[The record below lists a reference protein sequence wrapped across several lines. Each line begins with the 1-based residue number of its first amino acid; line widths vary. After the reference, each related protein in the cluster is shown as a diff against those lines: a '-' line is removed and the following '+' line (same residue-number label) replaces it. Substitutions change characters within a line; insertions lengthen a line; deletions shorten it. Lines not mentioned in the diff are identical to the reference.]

1 MIKIFKFGGASVKDA
16 EGVKTLAK
24 ILSLYHSEKIL
35 IVVSAM
41 GKTTNSLEKIAESYV
56 RKNPDV
62 QELFNEVRQYHENIL
77 AGLFEN
83 GSNPV
88 FNDVANAFLEID
100 WILEDEPHPDYDF
113 NYDQIVSVGELVSSC
128 IVGAYLNSIGL
139 KTKWIDARG
148 LIHTDNRYREGKID
162 MEKTS
167 ASIQNLRE
175 ILAEQYLITQGFIGG
190 TSENF
195 TTTLGRE
202 GSDYSAAIFASCLG
216 AESLTIW
223 KDVPGVLNADPKVF
237 KDTKVYSHIPY
248 VEALEMSY
256 YGASVI
262 HPKTIKPLQN
272 ARIPLF
278 VKPFTNPEDKG
289 TRIDGEPDF
298 DTSFPAIIVKKEQV
312 LLSLRASDLS
322 FIDEA
327 VLSNIFNA
335 LSLSNIKINMM
346 QVSALS
352 LSICT
357 DYNESKFRRLLDDF
371 SAFKVKY
378 NIGLELITIRH
389 YSRLDIEKT
398 IANRT
403 VLLEQLSR
411 ITAQFVLR

>member
-16 EGVKTLAK
+16 EGVKTLAT
-24 ILSLYHSEKIL
+24 ILSHYKSDEVL

-41 GKTTNSLEKIAESYV
+41 GKTTNSLEKLVESYV
-56 RKNPDV
+56 NKAGNV
-62 QELFNEVRQYHENIL
+62 QQIFGEIKQYHEEIIS
-77 AGLFEN
+77 GLFTDQN
-83 GSNPV
+83 NPV
-88 FNDVANAFLEID
+88 YDDVANAFIEID
-100 WILEDEPHPDYDF
+100 WMLEDEPHTDYDF
-113 NYDQIVSVGELVSSC
+113 NYDQIVSIGELVSSR

-148 LIHTDNRYREGKID
+148 FIQTDNRYREGRID
-162 MEKTS
+162 ISKTCS
-167 ASIQNLRE
+167 SIQNLLE
-175 ILAEQYLITQGFIGG
+175 VLAHQFVITQGFIGG

-202 GSDYSAAIFASCLG
+202 GSDYTAAIFASCLN

-223 KDVPGVLNADPKVF
+223 KDVPGVLNADPKLF
-237 KDTKVYSHIPY
+237 SDTKIYNHIPY

-272 ARIPLF
+272 AGIPLF
-278 VKPFTNPEDKG
+278 VRPFLQPGESG

-298 DTSFPAIIVKKEQV
+298 DKSFPAIIVKKEQV
-312 LLSLRASDLS
+312 LLSLRLEDLS

-327 VLSNIFNA
+327 VLSNIFNT
-335 LSLSNIKINMM
+335 LSLADIKINMM

-357 DYNESKFRRLLDDF
+357 DYNEPKFKRLLKGL
-371 SAFKVKY
+371 SGYKVKY
-378 NIGLELITIRH
+378 NTGLELITIRH
-389 YSRLDIEKT
+389 YIRSDIERI
-398 IANRT
+398 IAQRI

-411 ITAQFVLR
+411 NTAQFVLK